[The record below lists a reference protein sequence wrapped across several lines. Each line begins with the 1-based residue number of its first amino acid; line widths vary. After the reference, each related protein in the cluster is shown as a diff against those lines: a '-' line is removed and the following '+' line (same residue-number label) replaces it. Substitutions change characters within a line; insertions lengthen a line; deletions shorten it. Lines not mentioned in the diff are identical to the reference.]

1 METKEILNKMKEA
14 VILGDDEAALAST
27 REALERGI
35 NAKEALEGGLMKGIK
50 EVGNKWA
57 REEIFLSEVFFSVA
71 AFKIGSDILER
82 EIERMNLKREFL
94 GKILLGTVQGDIHDL
109 GKNII
114 GTYLRA
120 AGFDVYDLGV
130 DVSPEIF
137 IKKAKELKPD
147 VIGLSALL
155 SYSLPMQEKVIE
167 ALKEAGLRDKI
178 KVIIG
183 GSANTE
189 EWAKK
194 IGADAFGRDALD
206 GLEKIKKM
214 LGIQ

>member
-27 REALERGI
+27 RAALERGI
-35 NAKEALEGGLMKGIK
+35 NAKEALEVGLMKGIK

-130 DVSPEIF
+130 DVSPETF

-189 EWAKK
+189 EWANK
-194 IGADAFGRDALD
+194 IGADAFGGDALD